1 MALFAKNDNLVI
13 HFSDLKIQ
21 KILQEALDKWILKHN
36 IATISRNFSRTELAA
51 DI

>member
-1 MALFAKNDNLVI
+1 MGLLAGNDNLVI